1 MEKTIRLSLKTTRL
15 IVSFGLVAFACQST
29 RAADGNNPLNL
40 STFNGWSAFELI
52 TQGDDISSISD
63 PGYGNTAARG
73 RYDGLGGY
81 LSGNNLSIFI
91 NHEATNAAISRLDLD
106 LANLRSAIASTING
120 GSTVF
125 PSSIATGM
133 GYAYSSI
140 HDGTYHAVNNPS
152 AVASGTVAVGV
163 YGDGNFGRFCSG
175 TAHLA
180 SSFGSGKGFEDQIYL
195 TGEEVGGGRFYAID
209 SANNVLWER
218 RSGSGCMGKRRTCR
232 NRELFACRSAD
243 QF

>member
-15 IVSFGLVAFACQST
+15 IVSFAWVAFACQST

-120 GSTVF
+120 GSTALVETGN
-125 PSSIATGM
+125 SS
-133 GYAYSSI
+133 
-140 HDGTYHAVNNPS
+140 H
-152 AVASGTVAVGV
+152 VALLINS
-163 YGDGNFGRFCSG
+163 DSG
-175 TAHLA
+175 TAP
-180 SSFGSGKGFEDQIYL
+180 GDYVQMYVGKKGVDVNGDG
-195 TGEEVGGGRFYAID
+195 TID
-209 SANNVLWER
+209 FLE
-218 RSGSGCMGKRRTCR
+218 
-232 NRELFACRSAD
+232 
-243 QF
+243 